1 MKTAVIYCRVST
13 EDQEREGTS
22 LDSQREA
29 CLAKANELGYEV
41 PDEYIL
47 VEVYSGLSLERP
59 RLDELREWIKHEE
72 IEALVVYSTDRLSRD
87 PVHLLLMADECE
99 KAKVNL
105 CFVTEPL
112 DNSMEGQLLGFVR
125 GWSSKLEVIKI
136 RERCLR
142 GKRSRAKEGRIVCGG
157 KLYGYDYA
165 HGKRYINEQESQ
177 WVRAIFRWYVEEG
190 LSLHKLAYRL
200 MSLGVPSPSG
210 KKQWCIQTLH
220 HMLKQQAYIGKTFL
234 FTQSY
239 IESEKHYKPKRRTK
253 FTHRVYKPQEEWI
266 ELPDATPAI
275 ISEDL
280 FNQAQEKL
288 HRHWELAPRNTKLK
302 YLLSGYLFCHH
313 CGRRYVGKFSK
324 YSTKTGMKFSQY
336 YHCPKNHRVFLNRCS
351 NSYWNA
357 EHIEGLVWRN
367 VEAVLK
373 EPEVV
378 LAGLETL
385 KEDNGGSL
393 GEDLE
398 MAKDQLK
405 QLGKRQEELLDW
417 ALKGFPEETVVKE
430 NKKIND
436 YRIGLQK
443 RKAELEAQTEQAR
456 QSQASIE
463 DIKKAC
469 EIVSNNLCTLS
480 YEEKR
485 LALEALDIKVW
496 LDNEKVTIKGAIP
509 ISSCA
514 IASNQSGRGW

>member
-1 MKTAVIYCRVST
+1 MRAALYARVST

-29 CLAKANELGYEV
+29 CLAKAKELGYEV

-47 VEVYSGLSLERP
+47 AEVYSGLTMERP
-59 RLDELREWIKHEE
+59 KLDELREWIRQEE
-72 IEALVVYSTDRLSRD
+72 IETLVVYSTDRLSRD

-125 GWSSKLEVIKI
+125 GWSSKLEVIRL

-142 GKRSRAKEGRIVCGG
+142 GKRSRAKEGKIVNGG
-157 KLYGYDYA
+157 KLYGYDWVD
-165 HGKRYINEQESQ
+165 GKRSINGEETK
-177 WVRAIFRWYVEEG
+177 WVRLIFQWYVEEG
-190 LSLHKLAYRL
+190 LTLHSLADRL

-220 HMLKQQAYIGKTFL
+220 NILKRQAYIGKTFC
-234 FTQSY
+234 FTRSRV
-239 IESEKHYKPKRRTK
+239 EGDKHYKLKRK
-253 FTHRVYKPQEEWI
+253 NKLTHTIYKPQEEWI

-275 ISEDL
+275 INGEL
-280 FNQAQEKL
+280 FNQAQGRL
-288 HRHWELAPRNTKLK
+288 QRHLELAPRNTKRK
-302 YLLSGYLFCHH
+302 YLLSGYLFCSH
-313 CGRRYVGKFSK
+313 CGRRYVGGFSQ
-324 YSTKTGMKFSQY
+324 YSTKAGMKSFQH
-336 YHCPKNHRVFLNRCS
+336 YHCPKNRKIFLDRCS

-357 EHIEGLVWRN
+357 EQIEDLVWRN

-373 EPEVV
+373 EPEAV

-385 KEDNGGSL
+385 KGDNGSSL
-393 GEDLE
+393 GEELE
-398 MAKDQLK
+398 MVKSHLK
-405 QLGKRQEELLDW
+405 QLDKRQEELLDW
-417 ALKGFPEETVVKE
+417 ALKGFPEETVVRE

-436 YRIGLQK
+436 HRIGLQK
-443 RKAELEAQTEQAR
+443 LETEIEARIEQAR
-456 QSQASIE
+456 QSQVNVE

-469 EIVSNNLCTLS
+469 EIVSNNLGDLS

-485 LALEALDIKVW
+485 LALEALNIKVW
-496 LDNEKVTIKGAIP
+496 LNNERVTIEGAIP
-509 ISSCA
+509 VGSHCIT
-514 IASNQSGRGW
+514 SNPS